1 MFKNKNNENIS
12 TTEFNGMILYF
23 NRNASFQAL
32 TKTVTVTFNLRNC
45 NFNKCQLF

>member
-32 TKTVTVTFNLRNC
+32 KKDCNC
-45 NFNKCQLF
+45 NF